1 MPLNY
6 LVKKYLKKYY
16 LYNINMEMVNPEDMT
31 LEEIKE
37 QLALYN
43 RLYYQKRRHEK
54 DFMETKRLSAIRH
67 NRRKKL
73 NEMVDDG
80 KIELK
85 DINYDNKD
93 ENESDKAQSKQ
104 PSQESI
110 KAQHII

>member
-1 MPLNY
+1 MTM
-6 LVKKYLKKYY
+6 
-16 LYNINMEMVNPEDMT
+16 IQPEDMT

-80 KIELK
+80 KIEL
-85 DINYDNKD
+85 NLLV
-93 ENESDKAQSKQ
+93 
-104 PSQESI
+104 SI
-110 KAQHII
+110 KSFSCLLF